1 MFMNVNEI
9 KFLFAVE
16 RRSFHFCCRTGV
28 RGSSILP
35 FEKKK
40 KKILRST
47 TEAREVQ
54 GEPRQLG
61 HHLSGAAKTR
71 LSKDLSLVGLA

>member
-9 KFLFAVE
+9 NFLFAVE

-40 KKILRST
+40 NLRST
-47 TEAREVQ
+47 TETREVQ
-54 GEPRQLG
+54 GEPRQLR
-61 HHLSGAAKTR
+61 HHLSGAVKTR
-71 LSKDLSLVGLA
+71 LNRPS